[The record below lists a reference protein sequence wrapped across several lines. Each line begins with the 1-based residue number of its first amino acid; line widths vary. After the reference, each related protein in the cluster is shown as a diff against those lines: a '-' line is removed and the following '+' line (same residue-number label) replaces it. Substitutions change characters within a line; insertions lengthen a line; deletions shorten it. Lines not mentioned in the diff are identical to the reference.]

1 MNPMIQSR
9 IQNLNTLSYTYPVV
23 SEDNFRLSYMLTF
36 RVLTDEKYT
45 DSTSVDNYSVDVYP
59 QIVVEQTFPDSNATA
74 VMMSAPLG
82 VDPDID
88 RFLTASATISVDCG
102 DPDYMGTVMKCCG
115 EYADFVTE
123 LDVWRMF
130 RACMDYYRNP
140 YGNGVPF

>member
-1 MNPMIQSR
+1 MNSMVQSR
-9 IQNLNTLSYTYPVV
+9 IESLNALSYTYPVV

-36 RVLTDEKYT
+36 RVLTDEKY
-45 DSTSVDNYSVDVYP
+45 DGDVFSVDVYP
-59 QIVVEQTFPDSNATA
+59 QIVVEQTFQDSNATA
-74 VMMSAPLG
+74 VVMSAPLG

-140 YGNGVPF
+140 YDNGVPF